1 MFCFLAESCLL
12 FFFDCFGG
20 NVEYGGKVL
29 KCLFLLFYWCSFV
42 TVTVKIEEEKK
53 AKVDRFLASIML
65 QEGVKVTLQE
75 AIGLMIDY
83 ALENE
88 EEVIKKLR
96 ELPVLEEDPA
106 WKALENPK
114 HWGVKDSSKRIDE
127 FVYGC

>member
-1 MFCFLAESCLL
+1 MSFST
-12 FFFDCFGG
+12 
-20 NVEYGGKVL
+20 
-29 KCLFLLFYWCSFV
+29 FLLVYFV

-65 QEGVKVTLQE
+65 QEGVKVTQQE

-96 ELPVLEEDPA
+96 ELPLLEEDSA
-106 WKALENPK
+106 WKALKNPK